1 MITSKFSLAETT
13 DQSQTGG
20 RLPKTLCTDAGLPP
34 SCSPIG
40 WIVRLGL
47 TPFYYNLASL
57 LLHVVNSL
65 LVFALG
71 LWRPVGWRVAGLAA
85 CFFAVSQRH
94 SEAVVWFAAVPEL
107 LVFFFVLASFLF
119 WVRWLEAHSAP
130 LLLYGGAFGCYI
142 LALLSKESAVAV
154 VPLCALAVLAH
165 PARPLRKL
173 WGLTPFAVLALAY
186 FALDYVARRTHLHF
200 NDGTFSLKA
209 PFVETLVR
217 SLGGLLWVWGAASL
231 LILFRKAARPWRTV
245 VILAAAWMVLTLLPY
260 SFLTYMPRVPS
271 RHTYLASVGLSLI
284 VAVGLL
290 AFRQYARRRNQVWL
304 VPVAVCLVVLHQV
317 GYLWTVKHRQ
327 YSERARP
334 TEDLITCCRQDRQR
348 DSRQVLPIHARLW
361 RISLCN
367 SGWARM
373 PARLSFSARSAA
385 RHPDAIDFCN
395 ANADG
400 VHY

>member
-1 MITSKFSLAETT
+1 MRS
-13 DQSQTGG
+13 
-20 RLPKTLCTDAGLPP
+20 
-34 SCSPIG
+34 
-40 WIVRLGL
+40 GL

-57 LLHVVNSL
+57 VLHVVNSL

-119 WVRWLEAHSAP
+119 WVRWLEAHSASLP
-130 LLLYGGAFGCYI
+130 NYGGALGCYL
-142 LALLSKESAVAV
+142 LALLSKESAVAL

-165 PARPLRKL
+165 PAKPFRKV
-173 WGLTPFAVLALAY
+173 WGLTPFAVLALVY
-186 FALDYVARRTHLHF
+186 FALDYVARGTHLHF

-217 SLGGLLWVWGAASL
+217 SFGGLLWVWGVASL
-231 LILFRKAARPWRTV
+231 LVLFRKAARKWRTV

-290 AFRQYARRRNQVWL
+290 SFRQHARRWSQVWV
-304 VPVAVCLVVLHQV
+304 VPVAVCLVIVHQI

-334 TEDLITCCRQDRQR
+334 TEHLISVAARTGKE
-348 DSRQVLPIHARLW
+348 IHAKCFPFAPVLADLALQLRLAKD
-361 RISLCN
+361 
-367 SGWARM
+367 AR
-373 PARLSFSARSAA
+373 PVFQLGPVAA

>member
-1 MITSKFSLAETT
+1 M
-13 DQSQTGG
+13 
-20 RLPKTLCTDAGLPP
+20 
-34 SCSPIG
+34 
-40 WIVRLGL
+40 
-47 TPFYYNLASL
+47 
-57 LLHVVNSL
+57 VNSL

-71 LWRPVGWRVAGLAA
+71 MWRPVGWRVAGLAA
-85 CFFAVSQRH
+85 GFFAVSQRH

-107 LVFFFVLASFLF
+107 LVFFFVLSSFLL

-130 LLLYGGAFGCYI
+130 LLFYTGAFGSYI

-165 PARPLRKL
+165 PARPIRKL
-173 WGLTPFAVLALAY
+173 WGLAPFAALALAY

-209 PFVETLVR
+209 PFAETLLR
-217 SLGGLLWVWGAASL
+217 SLGGLLWVWGAVSL

-290 AFRQYARRRNQVWL
+290 VFRRYARQRNQVWL

-334 TEDLITCCRQDRQR
+334 TEDLIRVAGRTGKE
-348 DSRQVLPIHARLW
+348 IHAKCFPFTPALADLALQLRLGKDV
-361 RISLCN
+361 R
-367 SGWARM
+367 
-373 PARLSFSARSAA
+373 PAFLLGPATRAA
-385 RHPDAIDFCN
+385 PRRD
-395 ANADG
+395 
-400 VHY
+400 